1 MSEEKKLK
9 YRDPVCGMEI
19 TEEEEAGRFE
29 YKGTTYHFCS
39 LSCLEKFKTDP
50 EKFLKA
56 QEFFIPSPFS
66 SPTSGGRIGGG
77 GKKIGKTETITLPVS
92 GMSCASCVL
101 TVEKAVDSLP
111 GVANV
116 TVNFA
121 TEKAVIEYD
130 KKMTSLDDIK
140 NIIKSVGYEPGE
152 IGAEAADKSQLEWQK
167 AKTRLIIAWV
177 ITIPIII
184 LMLLETVF
192 GVMIPFM
199 NPIMVILGAL
209 VLFFPGLNTLKAGV
223 NSVRHGSASMDVLI
237 GMGTITALITGI
249 LKIFGLQIEN
259 YAGISGMIMA
269 FHLTGRYIEAMSKG
283 RASQA
288 IRRLIQLGAKTARII
303 SDGEE
308 KEIPIEQLKMGDLM
322 VIKPGEK
329 IPTDG
334 EVVSGSSSID
344 ESMATGESLP
354 VKKKVGD
361 SVIGATINQQGLL
374 QVKATKIGKDTF
386 LAQVIKLVEECQGS
400 KIPIQAFAD
409 KVTARFVPVIIGIAL
424 LTFVIW
430 LLLSSQL
437 VNVLFWAQ
445 KFLPWVNPILSPISL
460 AIFAAVAVLVIA
472 CPCALGLATPTA
484 LMVGSGIGAER
495 GILFRSGE
503 AIQTLKEVKA
513 IVLDKTG
520 TITKGRPE
528 VTDIIPLPPLPPQ
541 VGEEKGG
548 GWSESEVLEYAASLE
563 SGSEHPLASAVIE
576 SAKVKNIK
584 LDSPESF
591 EAISGKGII
600 GKINGKEVL
609 VGNRKL
615 FNEKGIKYSA
625 LDHKIN
631 ELENEAKTTVLIG
644 INQKLAG
651 MIAIADSLKEDSV
664 KALNEL
670 KQMGLALIMLT
681 GDNERTGKAIAKK
694 VGIEKVVA
702 NILPGDKQKEVE
714 KLQKEY
720 GIVAMVGD
728 GINDAPALT
737 QANVGIAIGTGT
749 DIAIE
754 ASDVTL
760 VRGSLTGVVTAIKL
774 SKATFRKIKQN
785 LFWALFYNVIAIPM
799 AILGLLHP
807 LIAEI
812 AMAASSV
819 NVVTNSVRLKRQK
832 L

>member
-1 MSEEKKLK
+1 MSEEKKIK

-19 TEEEEAGRFE
+19 TEDEEAGRYE

-39 LSCLEKFKTDP
+39 VSCLEKFKTDP

-56 QEFFIPSPFS
+56 QEIFIPSPFS

-77 GKKIGKTETITLPVS
+77 EKKIGKTETITLPVS

-121 TEKAVIEYD
+121 TEKAAIEYD
-130 KKMTSLDDIK
+130 KKITSFDDIK

-167 AKTRLIIAWV
+167 AKNRLIIAWI

-184 LMLLETVF
+184 LMLLEMVF

-223 NSVRHGSASMDVLI
+223 NSLRHGSASMDVLI
-237 GMGTITALITGI
+237 GMGTITALLTGI

-259 YAGISGMIMA
+259 YAGIAGMIMA

-288 IRRLIQLGAKTARII
+288 IRRLIQLGAKTARILF
-303 SDGEE
+303 DGEE
-308 KEIPIEQLKMGDLM
+308 KEIPIEQLKIGDVM
-322 VIKPGEK
+322 VVKPGEK

-354 VKKKVGD
+354 VKKKIGD

-374 QVKATKIGKDTF
+374 QVKTTKIGKDTF

-430 LLLSSQL
+430 LLLSSHL

-528 VTDIIPLPPLPPQ
+528 VTDIIPTDDR
-541 VGEEKGG
+541 
-548 GWSESEVLEYAASLE
+548 SESEVLEYAASLE

-576 SAKVKNIK
+576 SAKARNIK
-584 LDSPESF
+584 LLSPESF

-615 FNEKGIKYSA
+615 FDERGIKYSD
-625 LDHKIN
+625 LDHKIT
-631 ELENEAKTTVLIG
+631 ELENEAKTTILVG
-644 INQKLAG
+644 IDQELVG
-651 MIAIADSLKEDSV
+651 IIAIADSLKEDSV
-664 KALNEL
+664 KALNDL
-670 KQMGLALIMLT
+670 KQMGLELIMLT

-702 NILPGDKQKEVE
+702 NILPGDKQKEIE

-720 GIVAMVGD
+720 GNVAMVGD

-760 VRGSLTGVVTAIKL
+760 VRGSLAGVVTAIKL
-774 SKATFRKIKQN
+774 SKATFKKIKQN
-785 LFWALFYNVIAIPM
+785 LFWALFYNVIAIPL

-812 AMAASSV
+812 AMAASSI
-819 NVVTNSVRLKRQK
+819 NVVTNSVRLRRTS